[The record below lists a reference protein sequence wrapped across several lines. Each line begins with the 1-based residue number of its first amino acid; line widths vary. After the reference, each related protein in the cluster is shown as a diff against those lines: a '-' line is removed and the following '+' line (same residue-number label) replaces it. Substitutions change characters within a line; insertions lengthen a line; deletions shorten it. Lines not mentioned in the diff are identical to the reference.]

1 MHMFRN
7 LLKTDEAALNAED
20 IDVIFCGIPEL
31 HEAHDLFVS
40 ELQPLVDNWS
50 DDQEVAE
57 PIKVLVSTLR
67 ISNIDGEPCFR
78 FFRVLACLYGDDV
91 A

>member
-1 MHMFRN
+1 MQTFRN

-40 ELQPLVDNWS
+40 ELQPIVDNWS

-57 PIKVLVSTLR
+57 PIKVLVSAKPPN
-67 ISNIDGEPCFR
+67 SMEG
-78 FFRVLACLYGDDV
+78 LY
-91 A
+91 